1 MMHRDVRVLLRTRD
15 LRLALGER
23 GRSHS
28 DELNVSTE
36 CVLPVDDLST
46 FCQQSDEWVRRS
58 NGR

>member
-46 FCQQSDEWVRRS
+46 FCQQSDE
-58 NGR
+58 